1 PLGREV
7 PVPAQTGGHLRA
19 AVPGPRHGRVRSGQ
33 PRQRGHRGAGPEGHR
48 ARAQAEP
55 GRVQQLPGGGG
66 QHHLRSQPH
75 PPAAEAVI
83 GQAPRAGRPGS
94 YSVRFPHYSQSRL
107 LGPDPG
113 PR

>member
-83 GQAPRAGRPGS
+83 GQARELLGALPALQPVAAARAGPGS
-94 YSVRFPHYSQSRL
+94 Q
-107 LGPDPG
+107 
-113 PR
+113 